1 MKKSKQKREDRME
14 LFGAQELSK
23 GNCSTKLYD
32 TYGILNQK
40 IKTFQKLQPTQQA
53 IPTLNDA
60 SRLTHMCD

>member
-1 MKKSKQKREDRME
+1 ME

-60 SRLTHMCD
+60 GRLIHMCD